1 MKEKNKFLKV
11 IPKDQ
16 QECVF
21 CEKKDHTVIYSA
33 DKTYMCEACYYK
45 LLDIEEFTEKH
56 RKNQLPYREEDLQGC
71 EQCERY
77 ADIELMIPDEDCYIC
92 QICYD
97 SATKK

>member
-33 DKTYMCEACYYK
+33 DKTYMCEECYYK

-56 RKNQLPYREEDLQGC
+56 RKSKLPYIEADLQGC
-71 EQCERY
+71 EACERF
-77 ADIELMIPDEDCYIC
+77 ADIELMHSHGDVYIC
-92 QICYD
+92 QICKD
-97 SATKK
+97 STE